1 MDTTMDRETLGSKL
15 LPELQQIA
23 QTMGVEGAQKLRKAP
38 LIDAIVAASTNG
50 EGEAKPSRSRRP
62 AKTDE
67 PVTTAD
73 AAPTTETADEPTSAP
88 ERGNGQRDRG
98 PDRGGDRDAQDRGN
112 QDRGNQVDVGSS

>member
-73 AAPTTETADEPTSAP
+73 AAPTTETADEPMVRTFREWVLKEAAATVVHQAIEPAISG
-88 ERGNGQRDRG
+88 E
-98 PDRGGDRDAQDRGN
+98 
-112 QDRGNQVDVGSS
+112 S